1 MEWVKNMGLKK
12 SFFLLSVFSM
22 VAALLVIGMVFLISN
37 KITEDYPTGGIVY
50 MPDGIVRELEQPT
63 REQMLVLEAT
73 GWIEVLSC
81 VLVPVGC
88 VGIASLLFYRYKLK
102 NPIAVLQMGTE
113 RIREHD
119 LDFEIPEV
127 SGDEL
132 GQVCAAFETMRAEL
146 LQTNQE
152 LWRQAEERKRLN
164 AAFSHDL
171 RNPVTVLK
179 GTVKLLR
186 QGTADEHAL
195 ERLETYVLRLERY
208 VEAMSSIQRLEQMP
222 VQQKEVGL
230 YTLRDEVEETA
241 RLLAPNVETQVC
253 VKDRAVEQ
261 VCVEDK
267 MAVHG
272 DDGRLLCEADA
283 EESRGGKNERI
294 SEAGISEAGILETGL
309 SKAEISKA
317 GILRDGVSKTGAA
330 GLVLDHGLFL
340 TVAENLIGNAARYA
354 QSRINIQL
362 SIRTD
367 MQYFDGEMDEKRNIA
382 DEQGV
387 FKTGMKN
394 QQFFVMTVTD
404 DGCGYPAKLIKDGP
418 RPFGR
423 IEEDALHFGMG
434 LYTSQM
440 LCVKHGGMLILENDN
455 GINGGAKA
463 TAVFETGF

>member
-1 MEWVKNMGLKK
+1 MGLKK
-12 SFFLLSVFSM
+12 SFFLLSALSM
-22 VAALLVIGMVFLISN
+22 IAALLMIGIIFIICA
-37 KITEDYPTGGIVY
+37 KITANYPRGGITISS
-50 MPDGIVRELEQPT
+50 DGVVRELDGPT
-63 REQMLVLEAT
+63 REQMFILEVT
-73 GWIEVLSC
+73 GWIELFSC
-81 VLVPVGC
+81 ILVPMGC
-88 VGIASLLFYRYKLK
+88 VGIASLLFYRCKLK
-102 NPIAVLQMGTE
+102 KPIAVLRIGTE

-119 LDFEIPEV
+119 LAFEIPEV

-186 QGTADEHAL
+186 QGTADDHAL

-222 VQQKEVGL
+222 VQKKEMEL
-230 YTLRDEVEETA
+230 CILRDEVEETA

-253 VKDRAVEQ
+253 VEDRA
-261 VCVEDK
+261 
-267 MAVHG
+267 AAHG
-272 DDGRLLCEADA
+272 DYGRLLCGADA
-283 EESRGGKNERI
+283 EETRGGKDEKI
-294 SEAGISEAGILETGL
+294 S
-309 SKAEISKA
+309 
-317 GILRDGVSKTGAA
+317 RTGAVD
-330 GLVLDHGLFL
+330 LILDHGLFL

-354 QSRINIQL
+354 QSRIDIQL

-367 MQYFDGEMDEKRNIA
+367 MQNFDGQMDEKRNRT
-382 DEQGV
+382 DEQEV

-423 IEEDALHFGMG
+423 MEEDALHFGMG

-440 LCVKHGGMLILENDN
+440 LCVKHGGMLTLENDS
-455 GINGGAKA
+455 INGGAKA
-463 TAVFETGF
+463 TAVFETCF

>member
-1 MEWVKNMGLKK
+1 MGLKK
-12 SFFLLSVFSM
+12 SFFLLSALSM
-22 VAALLVIGMVFLISN
+22 IAALLMIGIIFIICT
-37 KITEDYPTGGIVY
+37 KITANYPRGGITISS
-50 MPDGIVRELEQPT
+50 DGVVRELDGPT
-63 REQMLVLEAT
+63 REQMFILEVT
-73 GWIEVLSC
+73 GWIELFSC
-81 VLVPVGC
+81 ILVPVGC
-88 VGIASLLFYRYKLK
+88 VGIASLLFYRCKLK
-102 NPIAVLQMGTE
+102 KPIAVLRMGTE

-119 LDFEIPEV
+119 LAFEIPKV

-222 VQQKEVGL
+222 VQKKEMEL
-230 YTLRDEVEETA
+230 CILRDEVEETA

-253 VKDRAVEQ
+253 VEDRVAAQ

-267 MAVHG
+267 AVAHG

-283 EESRGGKNERI
+283 EETRGWKNEQI
-294 SEAGISEAGILETGL
+294 
-309 SKAEISKA
+309 SKAEISK
-317 GILRDGVSKTGAA
+317 TGTAD
-330 GLVLDHGLFL
+330 LILDHGLFL
-340 TVAENLIGNAARYA
+340 TVVENLIGNAARYA
-354 QSRINIQL
+354 QSRIDIQL
-362 SIRTD
+362 SIQTD
-367 MQYFDGEMDEKRNIA
+367 MQHFDGEMDEKRNMA
-382 DEQGV
+382 DEQEV

-423 IEEDALHFGMG
+423 MEEDALHFGMG

-440 LCVKHGGMLILENDN
+440 LCVKHGGMLVLENDN